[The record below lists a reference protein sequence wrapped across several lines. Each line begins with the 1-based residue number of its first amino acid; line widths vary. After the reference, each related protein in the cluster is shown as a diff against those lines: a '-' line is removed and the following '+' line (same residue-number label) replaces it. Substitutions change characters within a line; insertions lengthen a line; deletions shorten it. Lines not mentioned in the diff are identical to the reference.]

1 MKRKATNSRDTIFLR
16 AILVYFVSL
25 LLGASILA
33 KAIHIQLVEK
43 ESLMEK
49 AEKQNFRLMNIKPLR
64 GTIFSED
71 KKFLAISIPVFDVS
85 MDFTVP
91 SDTLFNNNVGALAK
105 SLAGLFGDKTA
116 QQYKRI
122 LIRQRKKKREYYRLV
137 RHITYPQLKKLKT
150 FPILK
155 YGRYKGGLIVER
167 FSKRKKPYQLLAERT
182 IGYVNEDHLGAG
194 IEYAFDSVLKGINGR
209 KMMQRLASGSWKP
222 MYDDNDIEPVN
233 GKDIITGIDV
243 EMQDV
248 AENSLYHYLKKFDA
262 EWGCAV
268 LMEVKTGY
276 VKAIANLQRGFT
288 KKGDTVY
295 HEAYNYAIGTGI
307 EPGSTFKLASFL
319 ALLEEAHLNLDDTIK
334 VGYNVRYYD
343 KTIHDD
349 HLLRDGR
356 ISLREVFEHSS
367 NVGTSKLV
375 TQYFKGKASKY
386 IDYLRQFGLDQKL
399 GLELAGEAQ
408 PYIKDPTDKTWSAVS
423 LPYMSI
429 GYELK
434 IAPIQILAFYNAI
447 ANKGK
452 KVKPIFVES
461 IEEAGVPVE
470 RFEPQVL
477 NDRICSEETVELA
490 QSLLEGVVMRGT
502 AKLLRHAPFKAAGK
516 TGTAQIAAKG
526 NYDNRNYNA
535 SFVGY
540 FPADNPKYSCI
551 VVVNRPRKVGYYASE
566 IAVPVFKD
574 IALKVYAMQP
584 SLNQKGN
591 PVSKH
596 PKVPPF
602 YVGDYQQVKD
612 VIEYAGYPID
622 SISVQTDW
630 TVVMQNGDKA
640 VLRGRRLPSKT
651 IPNVKGMGARDAV
664 YVLSNLGLQVKLN
677 GVGHVRRQNPVTG
690 SPVVAGEVVE
700 LSLE

>member
-1 MKRKATNSRDTIFLR
+1 MKTKGTNSRDTIFMR

-25 LLGASILA
+25 LLGISILA
-33 KAIHIQLVEK
+33 KAVHIQLVEK
-43 ESLMEK
+43 ESLLEK
-49 AEKQNFRLMNIKPLR
+49 AEKQNYKLMTIDPLR

-105 SLAGLFGDKTA
+105 ALSGLFGDKTP
-116 QQYKRI
+116 QQYKRL
-122 LIRQRKKKREYYRLV
+122 LISKRKKKREYYRLQ
-137 RHITYPQLKKLKT
+137 RRITYPQLKKLKT

-167 FSKRKKPYQLLAERT
+167 YSKRKKPYQLLAART

-194 IEYAFDSVLKGINGR
+194 IEYAYDSVLKGIEGR

-248 AENSLYHYLKKFDA
+248 AENSLDHYLKNFDA

-268 LMEVKTGY
+268 LMEVETGY
-276 VKAIANLQRGFT
+276 IKAIANLQRTFT

-295 HEAYNYAIGTGI
+295 REAYNHAIGTGI
-307 EPGSTFKLASFL
+307 EPGSTFKLASFM
-319 ALLEEAHLNLDDTIK
+319 ALLEEADINLDDTIK

-349 HLLRDGR
+349 HRLRDGR
-356 ISLREVFEHSS
+356 VSLREVFEHSS

-375 TQYFKGKASKY
+375 TKYFKGKAGKY
-386 IDYLRQFGLDQKL
+386 IDYLRQFGLDRKL

-408 PYIKDPTDKTWSAVS
+408 PYIKDPSDKSWSAVS

-447 ANKGK
+447 ANNGK
-452 KVKPIFVES
+452 KVKPLFVES
-461 IEEAGVPVE
+461 IEEAGIPVR
-470 RFEPQVL
+470 RFGTEVL
-477 NDRICSEETVELA
+477 IDQMCSEKTVSLA
-490 QSLLEGVVMRGT
+490 RSLLEGVVMRGT
-502 AKLLRHAPFKAAGK
+502 AKLLRNAPFKAAGK

-566 IAVPVFKD
+566 IAVPVFRD

-584 SLNQKGN
+584 SLNRKGT
-591 PVSKH
+591 PSRKS

-602 YVGDYQQVKD
+602 YAGDYQQVKE

-622 SISVQTDW
+622 SNSVQTDW
-630 TVVMQNGDKA
+630 TVVLQNKDKA
-640 VLRGRRLPSKT
+640 LLQGRRVSTKT
-651 IPNVKGMGARDAV
+651 VPNVKGMGARDAV
-664 YVLSNLGLQVKLN
+664 YVLSNLGLRVKLN
-677 GVGHVRRQNPVTG
+677 GAGHVRRQMPSGG
-690 SPVVAGEVVE
+690 SPPVKGQIVE
-700 LSLE
+700 LNLE